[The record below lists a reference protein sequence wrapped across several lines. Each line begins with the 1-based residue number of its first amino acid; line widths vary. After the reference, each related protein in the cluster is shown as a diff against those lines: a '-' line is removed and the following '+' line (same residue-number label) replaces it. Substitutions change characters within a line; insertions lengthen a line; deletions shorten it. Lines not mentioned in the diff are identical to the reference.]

1 MSRFPGPKLP
11 KQLLDQVAD
20 GRVGKRNHQQARKN
34 RRKQERT
41 QKKQARAE
49 PRKGNATRTRED
61 LATPAVKT
69 VSRESGSKVLPPKPV
84 RKQKAQAQVPEE
96 SAGEIKIDGEG
107 SEVSNDV
114 DDVDDGEDEEDD
126 YCRAQ
131 VISKAVMAKLDEDD
145 DEIARLEKKLGIKK
159 GRKKVGDDELDWL
172 VGGGDS
178 GDEDGTTP
186 GKRKRVVPEDDDWL
200 KQKRLKASK
209 AAKQVQKAEKVEVDE
224 VDDEEGFDEEGKD
237 NAFEGLVNPS
247 SEDEISEGDFEGSK
261 EDDEEDKNEAMAE
274 PPVTKKRENPY
285 IAPGAPDSAKYVP
298 PSLRRP
304 TNSDTETLTQLRRQI
319 QGNLNRLSET
329 NIISILASIQEIYA
343 KNARQ
348 HCTTVLVELLRER
361 VADPSDA
368 GDNALILF
376 AGFATALYR
385 VIGTDFAAQLLE
397 SLVNEFDR
405 SQATEGKETINILS
419 FLSNLYVLQTI
430 GCEIIFEY
438 IKLLL
443 GDFTEANT
451 VLLLRVVRIAG
462 PQLRQDDPSAL
473 KDIVLLLQRS
483 VAAAGGVEKLSQRIR
498 VMIDFIHDL
507 KNNRIKANRGPDAT
521 AQEHMQRMKKTLG
534 TIKNARTSEPLRM
547 GLADIRDS
555 EKKGKWWLVGASWR
569 DPAKM
574 AGHASA
580 TRVGSELSACVAD
593 ASDESEDS
601 EAGVDLNALAKAQ
614 GMNTDVRKAI
624 FISVAGAVDPQHAH
638 LRLMKLNLKNKQM
651 LEIPRVVIHCVGAE
665 PVYNHFYTLVG
676 LKFCS
681 DRRMKKAWQFTLLDV
696 LRRCGE
702 DSADDEEDDIRPA
715 DELSVGQVYNI
726 AKLYATLI
734 SEGLLRIS
742 ILKPMHFATL
752 QPKSQIFAEV
762 LITTLLVLLRK
773 KAGKEKF
780 VSSVEEVFGEA
791 HHVPGLVK
799 SLAYFIETLMP
810 ASEVPTKKEKKVVD
824 AGCEYA
830 SSALHDDSKQSKAT
844 SGADD
849 EDSDVEGSIEVDWD

>member
-1 MSRFPGPKLP
+1 
-11 KQLLDQVAD
+11 
-20 GRVGKRNHQQARKN
+20 
-34 RRKQERT
+34 
-41 QKKQARAE
+41 
-49 PRKGNATRTRED
+49 
-61 LATPAVKT
+61 
-69 VSRESGSKVLPPKPV
+69 
-84 RKQKAQAQVPEE
+84 
-96 SAGEIKIDGEG
+96 
-107 SEVSNDV
+107 
-114 DDVDDGEDEEDD
+114 
-126 YCRAQ
+126 
-131 VISKAVMAKLDEDD
+131 MAKLDEDD

-178 GDEDGTTP
+178 GDEDVTVP
-186 GKRKRVVPEDDDWL
+186 GKRKRAVPDDDDWL

-209 AAKQVQKAEKVEVDE
+209 PAKQAQRVEKTEVDE
-224 VDDEEGFDEEGKD
+224 LDDESDLDEEGEDSALEEL
-237 NAFEGLVNPS
+237 ANPF
-247 SEDEISEGDFEGSK
+247 SEDEISEGDFEGF
-261 EDDEEDKNEAMAE
+261 EEEGNDDGEAEVPAAR
-274 PPVTKKRENPY
+274 KRENPY
-285 IAPGAPDSAKYVP
+285 IAPVAPSAAKYVP
-298 PSLRRP
+298 PSLRKAP
-304 TNSDTETLTQLRRQI
+304 NSDEETLKQLRRQM

-348 HCTTVLVELLRER
+348 HCTAVLVELLRER
-361 VADPSDA
+361 VADPSDP

-397 SLVNEFDR
+397 SLVDEFDR
-405 SQATEGKETINILS
+405 NQEGATEGKQTVNILS
-419 FLSNLYVLQTI
+419 FLSNLYVLQTL

-451 VLLLRVVRIAG
+451 VLLLRIVRIAG
-462 PQLRQDDPSAL
+462 QQLRQDDPSAL

-483 VAAAGGVEKLSQRIR
+483 VAAAGGVEKLSQRTR

-507 KNNRIKANRGPDAT
+507 KNNRVKANRGPDAT
-521 AQEHMQRMKKTLG
+521 AQEHMQRMKKTLS
-534 TIKNARTSEPLRM
+534 TIKNAKTSEPLRI
-547 GLADIRDS
+547 GLADIRES

-574 AGHASA
+574 ANASA
-580 TRVGSELSACVAD
+580 SDPTTKLSTSVGDV
-593 ASDESEDS
+593 SDESDDS

-651 LEIPRVVIHCVGAE
+651 LEVPRVVMHCVGAE

-681 DRRMKKAWQFTLLDV
+681 DRRMKKAWQFALLDV

-702 DSADDEEDDIRPA
+702 DNADDEEDDIRPA
-715 DELSVGQVYNI
+715 DELSVRQVYNI

-742 ILKPMHFATL
+742 ILKPMRFATL

-762 LITTLLVLLRK
+762 LITTLFVLLRK
-773 KAGKEKF
+773 NGGKEKF
-780 VSSVEEVFGEA
+780 GSSVEEVFGEA
-791 HHVPGLVK
+791 HFVPGLVK
-799 SLAYFIETLMP
+799 GLAYFIETVMP
-810 ASEVPTKKEKKVVD
+810 GSDVPTKKEKKVVD

-830 SSALHDDSKQSKAT
+830 SSALHDEAKQSKAI
-844 SGADD
+844 SGADGD
-849 EDSDVEGSIEVDWD
+849 DSDVEGSIEVDWD

>member
-20 GRVGKRNHQQARKN
+20 GRVGKRNHQQARKD

-49 PRKGNATRTRED
+49 PRNRNATRTRED
-61 LATPAVKT
+61 QAGPAVTT
-69 VSRESGSKVLPPKPV
+69 VSRAPTSKVVPPQPV
-84 RKQKAQAQVPEE
+84 RKQRAQEPVPEE
-96 SAGEIKIDGEG
+96 SKGENEID
-107 SEVSNDV
+107 EVSEDS
-114 DDVDDGEDEEDD
+114 DDVDDGEDD
-126 YCRAQ
+126 YSRAP
-131 VISKAVMAKLDEDD
+131 VVSKAVMAKLDEDD

-178 GDEDGTTP
+178 SDEDGTMP
-186 GKRKRVVPEDDDWL
+186 SKRKRVAPEDDDWL

-209 AAKQVQKAEKVEVDE
+209 PAMQIQKVEKAEVDG
-224 VDDEEGFDEEGKD
+224 VDDED
-237 NAFEGLVNPS
+237 EGLVNPF
-247 SEDEISEGDFEGSK
+247 SEDEISEGDFEGFNEDG
-261 EDDEEDKNEAMAE
+261 EDDEDEAMAE
-274 PPVTKKRENPY
+274 APVRKRRENPY
-285 IAPGAPDSAKYVP
+285 IAPVASSAAKYVP
-298 PSLRRP
+298 PSLRRA
-304 TNSDTETLTQLRRQI
+304 TNSDEETHKHLRRQI
-319 QGNLNRLSET
+319 QGSLNRLSET
-329 NIISILASIQEIYA
+329 NIISILAAIQEIYA

-348 HCTTVLVELLRER
+348 HCTTVLVQLLHER
-361 VADPSDA
+361 VADPSDP

-405 SQATEGKETINILS
+405 TQDAEGKQTLNILS
-419 FLSNLYVLQTI
+419 FLSDLYVLQTI

-451 VLLLRVVRIAG
+451 VLLLRIVRIAG
-462 PQLRQDDPSAL
+462 QQLRQDDPSAL
-473 KDIVLLLQRS
+473 KDIVLLLNRH
-483 VAAAGGVEKLSQRIR
+483 VTAAGGIEKLSQRTR

-507 KNNRIKANRGPDAT
+507 KNNRVKANRGPDAT
-521 AQEHMQRMKKTLG
+521 AQEHMQRMRKTLS
-534 TIKNARTSEPLRM
+534 TIKNAKTSEPLRI

-555 EKKGKWWLVGASWR
+555 EKKGKWWLIGASWR
-569 DPAKM
+569 DPARM
-574 AGHASA
+574 AAVDAS
-580 TRVGSELSACVAD
+580 TKQTSTEPSASVVD
-593 ASDESEDS
+593 ASDESDNS
-601 EAGVDLNALAKAQ
+601 DAGVDLHALAKAQ

-681 DRRMKKAWQFTLLDV
+681 DRRMKKAWQFALLDV

-702 DSADDEEDDIRPA
+702 DSAGDEEDDVRPA
-715 DELSVGQVYNI
+715 DELSVRQVYNI

-742 ILKPMHFATL
+742 ILKPMRFATL
-752 QPKSQIFAEV
+752 QPKIQIFAEV
-762 LITTLLVLLRK
+762 LTTTLFVLLRK

-780 VSSVEEVFGEA
+780 GSSVEEVFGEA
-791 HHVPGLVK
+791 HYVPGLAK
-799 SLAYFIETLMP
+799 GLAYFIEIVMP
-810 ASEVPTKKEKKVVD
+810 GSDVPTKKEKKVVD

-830 SSALHDDSKQSKAT
+830 SEALHDEFKQSKAM
-844 SGADD
+844 SGADGD
-849 EDSDVEGSIEVDWD
+849 DSDVEGSIEVDWD